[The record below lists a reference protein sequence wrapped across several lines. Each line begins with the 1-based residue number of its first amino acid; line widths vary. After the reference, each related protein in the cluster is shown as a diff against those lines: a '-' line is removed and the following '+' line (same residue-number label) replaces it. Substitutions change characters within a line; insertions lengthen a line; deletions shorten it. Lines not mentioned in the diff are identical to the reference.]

1 VLAVAVAGGLFWF
14 LGRTSAGRSMR
25 AYADNRNLAL
35 LSGVDPERIV
45 RITWL
50 LVAVLSVVGGVLF
63 GLDKG
68 FRPFVYQQL
77 LLPMF
82 AAAVVGGLGS
92 PIGAIVGSLIVA
104 FSEIGLTFAWKKFL
118 GYLLPGALAPEGMT
132 QLLTT
137 EYKFAVSFLILVVVL
152 LIRRPV
158 REGRAMN
165 DRKRAILL
173 YAGMA
178 ALLLAVGFG
187 QSWQLALAILN
198 LCLISAVMAL
208 GVNLQ
213 WGVAGML
220 NVGTMG
226 FAAAGGLAVV
236 LVSAAPVPAAWSAGG
251 AGLAIAAAI
260 VAVTTALVVWVRGRI
275 DGPVSRG
282 LATAAI
288 VVVGHLLAQRRFL
301 SATAA
306 IEAADAPS
314 AGYLGGLGLPV
325 PLSWIGGGVLAGL
338 LAWPVAKLTA
348 GLRAD
353 YLAVAT
359 FGISE
364 IVFAV
369 LRNEDWLAR
378 GVKNVTGLPRPVP
391 FETDLQSAGWVQ
403 SLATRLDL
411 PLRDMASIL
420 VKLAY
425 TAWFV
430 AVLLLVF
437 WLLQRL
443 GRAPWGWMMRA
454 IRDNEEAARAMGKDV
469 NRSHLQAFVLGSA
482 IVGIGG
488 VMLVTIDGQFTAG
501 SYQPIRYTFLIWLMV
516 IVGGSGNHR
525 GAILGAFVIW
535 FTWVQAE
542 AGGLWLAERLA
553 GLFAPDSTVRAAIE
567 QSPAQLR
574 YVVMGLILILAMRF
588 FPRGLLPEE
597 TPEPPK

>member
-1 VLAVAVAGGLFWF
+1 MNEQKRVL
-14 LGRTSAGRSMR
+14 
-25 AYADNRNLAL
+25 
-35 LSGVDPERIV
+35 
-45 RITWL
+45 
-50 LVAVLSVVGGVLF
+50 
-63 GLDKG
+63 
-68 FRPFVYQQL
+68 
-77 LLPMF
+77 
-82 AAAVVGGLGS
+82 
-92 PIGAIVGSLIVA
+92 
-104 FSEIGLTFAWKKFL
+104 
-118 GYLLPGALAPEGMT
+118 
-132 QLLTT
+132 
-137 EYKFAVSFLILVVVL
+137 
-152 LIRRPV
+152 
-158 REGRAMN
+158 
-165 DRKRAILL
+165 LL

-178 ALLLAVGFG
+178 ALLLAVGFV
-187 QSWQLALAILN
+187 QSWQLALTILN

-213 WGVAGML
+213 WGVAGMF

-236 LVSAAPVPAAWSAGG
+236 LVAAAPVPAAWSAGG

-260 VAVTTALVVWVRGRI
+260 VVVTAALVVWVRGRI
-275 DGPVSRG
+275 AGPVSRG
-282 LATAAI
+282 LATAGVVAI
-288 VVVGHLLAQRRFL
+288 GLLLAQRWFL
-301 SATAA
+301 SATVA
-306 IEAADAPS
+306 IEAVDAAS

-325 PLSWIGGGVLAGL
+325 PLSWIGGGVIAGL
-338 LAWPVAKLTA
+338 LAWPVARLTA

-364 IVFAV
+364 IVLAV

-391 FETDLQSAGWVQ
+391 FETDLQAAGWVQ
-403 SLATRLDL
+403 SLALRLEL

-443 GRAPWGWMMRA
+443 GRAPWGRMMRA

-469 NRSHLQAFVLGSA
+469 NRRHLQAFVLGSA

-488 VMLVTIDGQFTAG
+488 AMLVTLDGQFTAG
-501 SYQPIRYTFLIWLMV
+501 SYQPLRYSFLIWLMV

-574 YVVMGLILILAMRF
+574 YVVMGLILVLAMRF